1 MTRPV
6 IGIACSH
13 TMMEGTYAVQMTGER
28 TMQGVGQVSECLPML
43 IPGMPCS
50 VRTQDIVN
58 AIDGLV
64 LTGGRANVHPKYYG
78 EELTEAHGAMD
89 ENRDE
94 VLLPLIRACIDVGV
108 PILGLCRGIQEMNVA
123 LGGTLYPEVGA
134 LPGRHRHRM
143 IPGCRDSD
151 VTFERREEVRLRRGG
166 EMHRMLGKDVIYT
179 NSLHGQAVKDPGER
193 VIVEGWAKDETI
205 EAISIDG
212 SRSFAIGVQW
222 HAEYEPDIDPVS
234 RVLFTELGDAARARN
249 ARRQSANAA

>member
-1 MTRPV
+1 MTRPL

-28 TMQGVGQVSECLPML
+28 TMQGVGQVSECLPMM

-64 LTGGRANVHPKYYG
+64 LTGGRANVHPKHYG

-94 VLLPLIRACIDVGV
+94 VLLPLIRACIEVGV

-143 IPGCRDSD
+143 IPGCKDAE
-151 VTFERREEVRLRRGG
+151 VTFERREEVRLRPNG
-166 EMHRMLGKDVIYT
+166 ELQRMLGEDVIYT
-179 NSLHGQAVKDPGER
+179 NSLHGQAVKDPGKR
-193 VIVEGWAKDETI
+193 VVVEGWAKDETI
-205 EAISIDG
+205 EAISIEG
-212 SRSFAIGVQW
+212 ARSFSIGVQW

-234 RVLFTELGDAARARN
+234 RVLFTELGNAARARN
-249 ARRQSANAA
+249 ARRLSVSAA